1 MTNTF
6 HTKRIIK
13 ESHSVSDTTTTPDE
27 HDNKNKQ
34 WTISASQRVTQD
46 PLLDSLVLM
55 TEYFG
60 TPCSSDSMTA
70 GLPLS
75 SSVLTP
81 ELFPQ
86 AAARAGLSAKLARKG
101 LNQIPPILLPCILLL
116 KNHKAC
122 LLREIDPEQDKAT
135 IQLPETGG
143 QESMSIEELETLYV
157 GYVFLVKQEY
167 RGDKSFN
174 LHLHETR
181 THWLIQ
187 TLKDSAPIYRDAL
200 IASVLVNIFALV
212 SPLFVMNVYDKVVP
226 NLAFESLWVLAI
238 GAGIAYLFDF
248 IMRQLRSHLIDI
260 AGKKVDIVVSSQ
272 IFSKAIGIPLEK
284 RSPSVGGMAKQVSE
298 FDSIRDFLTS
308 ATITALV
315 DLPFAVFFLIVIYIV
330 AGDLALI
337 PLIGSVIII
346 GYTLLIQSR
355 LKAAIEE
362 SNKFLS
368 LKHGHLIESLS
379 SLESIKSSGAEGIVQ
394 KSWQQMIGH
403 TANWQLKT
411 KKITTSVTNVATFI
425 VQFTVIC
432 VVILGVYRV
441 ADNAI
446 SMGGIIAAVMLS
458 SRAISPMA
466 QLAGLMTR
474 GNHTA
479 NALRQVNE
487 IMTQEDEFENKGH
500 LVSRLRIM
508 GQVDANNISFSYP
521 ESEKPSLHPL
531 SLKIAP
537 GERVAI
543 IGRNG
548 SGKST
553 LAKLLIGLYQPT
565 KGSLRYDGLDSA
577 QIHPSDLRRN
587 FGYLPQDVTLFHGSI
602 RDNILF
608 GTRQVTEHQLIRAVQ
623 LSGVSLFT
631 DLESEGLDQQ
641 VGEGGLSLSRGQR
654 QIVAL
659 ARATLNDPPVLLMDE
674 PTASLDARAEKQFVN
689 AMENVSK
696 DRSLILITH
705 KMHLLK
711 LVDRIIILDSGRII
725 ADGAKKEVLE
735 KLNAGTLNAGPTHE
749 K

>member
-1 MTNTF
+1 M
-6 HTKRIIK
+6 
-13 ESHSVSDTTTTPDE
+13 SVTTSQ
-27 HDNKNKQ
+27 KNEQ
-34 WTISASQRVTQD
+34 WTVSASQRVSVD
-46 PLLDSLVLM
+46 PLLDSLVLL

-60 TPCSSDSMTA
+60 SPCSSESLAA

-81 ELFPQ
+81 DLVPQ
-86 AAARAGLSAKLARKG
+86 AAGRAGLTAKLTRKG
-101 LNQIPPILLPCILLL
+101 LDQVSPIFLPCILLL
-116 KNHKAC
+116 KDQKAC
-122 LLREIDPEQDKAT
+122 LLREIDFDKDRAV

-143 QESMSIEELETLYV
+143 EQALSIEELEAIYV
-157 GYVFLVKQEY
+157 GYLFLVKQQY
-167 RGDKSFN
+167 RGDMGFDVHQHDTNS
-174 LHLHETR
+174 
-181 THWLIQ
+181 HWLLQ

-212 SPLFVMNVYDKVVP
+212 SPLFIMNVYDKVVP

-238 GAGIAYLFDF
+238 GAGIAYIFDL
-248 IMRQLRSHLIDI
+248 IMRQLRAYLIDV
-260 AGKKVDIVVSSQ
+260 AGKKVDIIVSSKL
-272 IFSKAIGIPLEK
+272 FAKAIGIPLEK
-284 RSPSVGGMAKQVSE
+284 RSPSVGGMARQLGE
-298 FDSIRDFLTS
+298 FDSIREILTS
-308 ATITALV
+308 ATITTLV
-315 DLPFAVFFLIVIYIV
+315 DLPFAIFFMLIIYVV
-330 AGDLALI
+330 AGDLAVI
-337 PLIGSVIII
+337 PLIGSIIII
-346 GYTLLIQSR
+346 GYTLIVQPK

-362 SNKFLS
+362 SNKFSS
-368 LKHGHLIESLS
+368 LKHGHLIESLA
-379 SLESIKSSGAEGIVQ
+379 SLESIKSSGAEGLVQ

-403 TANWQLKT
+403 TANWQLKS
-411 KKITTSVTNVATFI
+411 KKISTSVTNLAN
-425 VQFTVIC
+425 FTVQLSVVC

-446 SMGGIIAAVMLS
+446 SMGGIIAAVILS

-479 NALRQVNE
+479 SALRQLDE

-500 LVSRLRIM
+500 LVSRQRLE
-508 GQVDANNISFSYP
+508 GQLNADHISFSYP
-521 ESEKPSLHPL
+521 GSDKPVLHTMSLNI
-531 SLKIAP
+531 KP

-553 LAKLLIGLYQPT
+553 LAKMLVGLYQPT

-577 QIHPSDLRRN
+577 QIHPTDLRRN
-587 FGYLPQDVTLFHGSI
+587 FGYLPQDITLFHGSI

-623 LSGVSLFT
+623 LSGINLFT
-631 DLESEGLDQQ
+631 DLETEGLDQQ
-641 VGEGGLSLSRGQR
+641 VGEGGQSLSRGQR
-654 QIVAL
+654 QTVAL

-674 PTASLDARAEKQFVN
+674 PTASLDARAEKQFIR
-689 AMENVSK
+689 AMENVSR
-696 DRSLILITH
+696 DRTLLLITH

-711 LVDRIIILDSGRII
+711 LVDRIIVLDRGHVII
-725 ADGAKKEVLE
+725 DGAKEEVLD
-735 KLNAGTLNAGPTHE
+735 KLSKGLLSGVQ